1 MYTSCLYTSKSK
13 TAEITIALLTKMKMS
28 RSGSRVAHK
37 YWFNGSK
44 TTATTTKKKKSL
56 SAP

>member
-1 MYTSCLYTSKSK
+1 
-13 TAEITIALLTKMKMS
+13 MS

-44 TTATTTKKKKSL
+44 TTTKKTEFKRPVNNKAKEEEGKKK
-56 SAP
+56 AVNEEGH